1 MSGEDPKDQAL
12 AWSRRSARRALVAL
26 VAAMLFLAA
35 TIAVAVIGM
44 GHRP

>member
-1 MSGEDPKDQAL
+1 MSVPESPDEAA
-12 AWSRRSARRALVAL
+12 AWARRSARRALFAL
-26 VAAMLFLAA
+26 VAAMVFLAA

>member
-1 MSGEDPKDQAL
+1 MSGQNPQDEA
-12 AWSRRSARRALVAL
+12 AVWARRSSRRALFAL